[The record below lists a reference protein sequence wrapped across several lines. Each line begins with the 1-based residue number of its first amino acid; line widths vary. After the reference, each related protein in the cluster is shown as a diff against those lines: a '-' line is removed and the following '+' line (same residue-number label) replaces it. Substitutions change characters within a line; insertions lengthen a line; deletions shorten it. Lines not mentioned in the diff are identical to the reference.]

1 MNWIAIMKKAKRL
14 KAGRRCRW
22 CGNCN
27 AVLAEPVTAL
37 VCGTYASLE
46 PGRKIQAGR
55 PELCRFAE
63 EKKSFL
69 LFNSEHPA
77 RGVGLLLYPL
87 KRGSLRQKSAT

>member
-1 MNWIAIMKKAKRL
+1 
-14 KAGRRCRW
+14 
-22 CGNCN
+22 
-27 AVLAEPVTAL
+27 
-37 VCGTYASLE
+37 LE